1 MNYFQGLGPGTDKKS
16 RRTSRFAGKGG
27 STNPSGKHSAIRYG
41 GKARLYF
48 GCEQYYT
55 EV

>member
-27 STNPSGKHSAIRYG
+27 STNPFGKHRAIRD
-41 GKARLYF
+41 GKALLWLRTILY
-48 GCEQYYT
+48 
-55 EV
+55 